1 MERITAPF
9 LFIKA
14 NKTGEFTKIEQ
25 YQKLFDIFAA
35 SNPKF
40 EWIAVNAGHHVHLS
54 HPEIVSDHISNFIN
68 KHRLQ

>member
-1 MERITAPF
+1 MERIAAPF

-35 SNPKF
+35 FNPKF
-40 EWIAVNAGHHVHLS
+40 EWIGVTAGHHVHLDN
-54 HPEIVSDHISNFIN
+54 PKIVSDHISNFIN
-68 KHRLQ
+68 KYRLQ